1 MNGSRRA
8 ATTTNTQVTQGDA
21 TNTSAK
27 STAAATTTTAVQV
40 STTAMERGTALIK
53 YQMNLIELLH
63 KSQ

>member
-8 ATTTNTQVTQGDA
+8 ATTTNTQATQGDA

-27 STAAATTTTAVQV
+27 STAPAATTSAME
-40 STTAMERGTALIK
+40 TAMETGTALIK